1 MSSKLKRQKSS
12 SIFNYNNCPN
22 IKSTSLVEGYLSKI
36 KRQIHVHHDRVE
48 ILFMASGGGF
58 YFIDGENY
66 KVEKGDI
73 IIYNSGV
80 IHEEMIDL
88 GKDVS
93 MYGFCVKNLSIKG
106 MEANK
111 LIEKGKMPI
120 IKTGDRYDEFKNI
133 FSMIYKYSI
142 EGGFDSLELV
152 NHLIISIIILIHDIS
167 FKYEK
172 LNTSNKQKL
181 SEDIRNYMDKYLYT
195 NISLKTIS
203 DEFKLSKYYIAHLYK
218 EVTGY
223 SPMQYVIRRR
233 IGEAQTMLLHTDNS
247 IIDIA
252 INVGF
257 NSVNHF
263 HSTFV
268 KIVGISPGKYRK
280 IWRTNEIAL

>member
-1 MSSKLKRQKSS
+1 MSSKLKRQRFS
-12 SIFNYNNCPN
+12 SIFSYNKYPS
-22 IKSTSLVEGYLSKI
+22 IISTSLVEGQLSKI
-36 KRQIHVHHDRVE
+36 KRQIHMHHDRVE
-48 ILFMASGGGF
+48 ILFMAIGGGT

-66 KVEKGDI
+66 EVEKGDI
-73 IIYNSGV
+73 IVYNSGV

-88 GKDVS
+88 EKGVS
-93 MYGFCVKNLSIKG
+93 MYGFGVKNLSIKG
-106 MEANK
+106 MECNQ
-111 LIEKGKMPI
+111 LIEKEKTPI

-133 FSMIYKYSI
+133 FSMIYRYSL
-142 EGGFDSLELV
+142 EGGSDAVELV
-152 NHLIISIIILIHDIS
+152 NHLIMSIIILIYDIS
-167 FKYEK
+167 FNNEK

-181 SEDIRNYMDKYLYT
+181 GESIRYYIDEYLYT
-195 NISLKTIS
+195 DISLKSIS
-203 DEFKLSKYYIAHLYK
+203 DSFNLSKYYIAHLYK

-233 IGEAQTMLLHTDNS
+233 IGDAQTMLLHTDDS